1 MAPISHFGAPSRE
14 GLLFFFTRLRRK
26 RNSLHAQAI
35 RRYTYKLRVRVAE
48 ALLLEKSLHREAALE
63 QDNSQWTGEN
73 RLLEPEEIV
82 ILDEK
87 EREQLNRQ
95 HHTSLFVTMIMNN
108 LI

>member
-1 MAPISHFGAPSRE
+1 LE
-14 GLLFFFTRLRRK
+14 
-26 RNSLHAQAI
+26 
-35 RRYTYKLRVRVAE
+35 AE
-48 ALLLEKSLHREAALE
+48 ASTSQRCRDSSSSSTGKDFLSREAALE